1 MPFHIRT
8 SRELLSFPLAGGG
21 GSVVGV
27 AAPADPI
34 YAVTNR
40 LPEAALELLRAAGE
54 LRADERTEVLLR
66 ADLLELVVGAD
77 AILTLLHDRVDEE
90 LLEAAGP
97 QLRCVANV
105 AVGYDNVD
113 VEAAARRGIVVT
125 NTPGV
130 LDDATAD
137 LTLALILDATRR
149 VSEGDR
155 LIRAGRPW
163 TWGMSFM
170 LGSGLRGKRLG
181 IVGLGGIGRRVAERA
196 RAFGM
201 EIAYHSRRGAPAEVE
216 AALRAQRMP
225 LEQLLA
231 SADVLSLH
239 CPLTPETHHLIG
251 EAELAAMKPSAVLVN
266 AARGPVVDEAALAR
280 ALAAGE
286 IAAAGLDVYEREPRV
301 EPALLGLE
309 NVVLSP
315 HLGSATVETRTA
327 MAELAARNAISVLRG
342 EGPLT
347 PVPSQ

>member
-1 MPFHIRT
+1 MALPGAVTF
-8 SRELLSFPLAGGG
+8 
-21 GSVVGV
+21 
-27 AAPADPI
+27 
-34 YAVTNR
+34 AVTNR
-40 LPEAALELLRAAGE
+40 LPQPAVDE
-54 LRADERTEVLLR
+54 LRAVGEVRMDEREEPIPR
-66 ADLLELVVGAD
+66 ADLRALVAGAD

-90 LLEAAGP
+90 LLDAAGLR
-97 QLRCVANV
+97 LRCVANV

-137 LTLALILDATRR
+137 LTMALVLAATRR
-149 VSEGDR
+149 VVEGDR
-155 LIRAGRPW
+155 LVRSGRPW

-170 LGSGLRGKRLG
+170 LGSGLRGKLLG

-201 EIAYHSRRGAPAEVE
+201 EIAYHSRRPAPAEVVAE
-216 AALRAQRMP
+216 LGAERMP
-225 LEQLLA
+225 LERLLA
-231 SADVLSLH
+231 EADVVSLH

-251 EAELAAMKPSAVLVN
+251 AEELAAMKPTAVLVN
-266 AARGPVVDEAALAR
+266 AARGPIVDERALAE
-280 ALAAGE
+280 ALAAGG
-286 IAAAGLDVYEREPRV
+286 IAAAGLDVYEHEPRV
-301 EPALLGLE
+301 EPALLKLD

-342 EGPLT
+342 QGPLT
-347 PVPSQ
+347 PVASQ

>member
-1 MPFHIRT
+1 MPCLEKPTF
-8 SRELLSFPLAGGG
+8 
-21 GSVVGV
+21 
-27 AAPADPI
+27 
-34 YAVTNR
+34 AVTNR
-40 LPEAALELLRAAGE
+40 LPETALEALREAGE
-54 LRADERTEVLLR
+54 LRTDERTVAIPR
-66 ADLLELVVGAD
+66 PDLLDLVAGAD
-77 AILTLLHDRVDEE
+77 AVLTLLHDRVDEE

-113 VEAAARRGIVVT
+113 VEAAVRRGVVVT

-137 LTLALILDATRR
+137 LTLALILAATRR
-149 VSEGDR
+149 VAEGDR

-170 LGSGLRGKRLG
+170 LGSGLRGKLLG

-201 EIAYHSRRGAPAEVE
+201 EIAYHSRQPAPAEVE
-216 AALRAQRMP
+216 EELGAERLS
-225 LEQLLA
+225 LDELLA
-231 SADVLSLH
+231 RADVVSLH
-239 CPLTPETHHLIG
+239 CPLTPETRHLIG
-251 EAELAAMKPSAVLVN
+251 APGLAAMKPGAALIN
-266 AARGPVVDEAALAR
+266 AARGPIVDER
-280 ALAAGE
+280 ALAQALASGE
-286 IAAAGLDVYEREPRV
+286 IAAAGLDVYEREPQV
-301 EPALLGLE
+301 EPSLLTLE
-309 NVVLSP
+309 NVVLAP

-347 PVPSQ
+347 PVTS

>member
-1 MPFHIRT
+1 MF
-8 SRELLSFPLAGGG
+8 
-21 GSVVGV
+21 
-27 AAPADPI
+27 APAGQI
-34 YAVTNR
+34 FAVTNR
-40 LPEAALELLRAAGE
+40 LPEAALEALRAAGE
-54 LRADERTEVLLR
+54 LRIDDRTEAIPR
-66 ADLLELVVGAD
+66 ADLLELVAGAD

-97 QLRCVANV
+97 ALRCVANV

-137 LTLALILDATRR
+137 LTLALILAATRR
-149 VSEGDR
+149 VAEGDR
-155 LIRAGRPW
+155 LVRAGRPW

-170 LGSGLRGKRLG
+170 LGSGLRGKLLG

-201 EIAYHSRRGAPAEVE
+201 EIAYHSRHPVPEGIVAELGAER
-216 AALRAQRMP
+216 LP
-225 LEQLLA
+225 LEELLA
-231 SADVLSLH
+231 RADVVSLH

-286 IAAAGLDVYEREPRV
+286 IAAAGLDVYEHEPRV
-301 EPALLGLE
+301 EPALLELE

-347 PVPSQ
+347 PVTPQ

>member
-1 MPFHIRT
+1 MP
-8 SRELLSFPLAGGG
+8 PLEK
-21 GSVVGV
+21 
-27 AAPADPI
+27 PAF
-34 YAVTNR
+34 AVTNR
-40 LPEAALELLRAAGE
+40 LPETALEALREAGE
-54 LRADERTEVLLR
+54 LRIDERTAAIPR
-66 ADLLELVVGAD
+66 PDLLDLVAGAD

-113 VEAAARRGIVVT
+113 VEAAAHRGVVVT

-137 LTLALILDATRR
+137 LTLALILAATRR
-149 VSEGDR
+149 VVEGDR

-170 LGSGLRGKRLG
+170 LGSGLRGKLLG
-181 IVGLGGIGRRVAERA
+181 IVGLGGIGRRVAGRA

-201 EIAYHSRRGAPAEVE
+201 EIAYHSRHPAPAEVE
-216 AALRAQRMP
+216 AEFEAERLS

-231 SADVLSLH
+231 RADVVSLH
-239 CPLTPETHHLIG
+239 CPLTPETRHLIG
-251 EAELAAMKPSAVLVN
+251 APELAAMKPGAVLVN
-266 AARGPVVDEAALAR
+266 AARGPIVDERALAE

-286 IAAAGLDVYEREPRV
+286 IAAAGLDVYEREPQV

-309 NVVLSP
+309 NVVLAP

-347 PVPSQ
+347 PVAPQ